1 VVAWCAHPIRRSDF
15 RPGSGQERAGFGA
28 ALDRAG
34 WPPGKLNS
42 KVCFSVCSQFKNP
55 AFAIVDVGGLSLFA
69 GPIIAREVLT
79 APRPLRYYLWRASFS
94 CFLFILLWTAWQ
106 SIMGWQDVRELGV
119 MARFGGIL
127 YLMFAMLQLTL
138 MLFFAPLFTA
148 AAISYEKDRRTFT
161 LLLMTDLSDLEI
173 VMGKLVA
180 GLLNILMILAAS
192 IGLVSLC
199 AFFGGISFGQVVN
212 LFAVTAASGV
222 AGGALGLLIA
232 LWRDRTFQSISLT
245 ILMVVFS
252 VTGVEVFAIFF
263 PALTFMG
270 VPLAQVL
277 NPYRAMLA
285 VLYPESGQL
294 TGVLR
299 TTSLV
304 YIGARLTFAAAL
316 VAFGTWKL
324 RVWNPGKNE
333 PRELR
338 EGAEAEGIETLV
350 EVAEEPAETSVAVGR
365 ATVGAGSAA
374 SVGTG
379 SAFDSGGTVA
389 VVSREPGPV
398 SGVNPLPGEATTT
411 GLHVPRRTHR
421 RIARARKPHREPWSN
436 PILWRELMTRAYGAK
451 PLIIK
456 GCYVLLFALGMSF
469 FFVLGQEVEN
479 PLTTGLALI
488 PIGLAILS
496 LILVNAQGVTALTS
510 ERDTGALDLLL
521 VSELS
526 PKEFIYGKLY
536 GILYNSKEMIAL
548 PVITAIAMAF
558 LGMLSGENL
567 VLFLIDFILLCHFS
581 AMLGL
586 HAAITF
592 TSSRSAVAHSLGT
605 IFFLMVGILLCAFLI
620 MLNRQEIARQ
630 LLSFMIF
637 IGAGSVALFGSLG
650 AKNPSRAITLVA
662 LLTPFWTFYC
672 ITSLLNGDILAAFFV
687 SAGIYGFALLAM
699 LVPAVGDFDIALGRT
714 SAIQG

>member
-1 VVAWCAHPIRRSDF
+1 
-15 RPGSGQERAGFGA
+15 
-28 ALDRAG
+28 
-34 WPPGKLNS
+34 
-42 KVCFSVCSQFKNP
+42 
-55 AFAIVDVGGLSLFA
+55 LFA

-79 APRPLRYYLWRASFS
+79 APRSLRYYLWRASFVS
-94 CFLFILLWTAWQ
+94 FLFILLWTAWQ
-106 SIMGWQDVRELGV
+106 SIVGWQNVIELGV
-119 MARFGGIL
+119 LARFGAVV
-127 YLMFAMLQLTL
+127 YWMFAMLQLTL

-148 AAISYEKDRRTFT
+148 AAVSYEKDRRTFT

-173 VMGKLVA
+173 VLGKLVA
-180 GLLNILMILAAS
+180 GLLNILTILGAS
-192 IGLVSLC
+192 IGLLSIC
-199 AFFGGISFGQVVN
+199 AFFGGISFGQIIN
-212 LFAVTAASGV
+212 LLLVTAASGV

-252 VTGVEVFAIFF
+252 VAGVEVFRILY
-263 PALTFMG
+263 PTVELLG
-270 VPLAQVL
+270 VPLVEVL

-285 VLYPESGQL
+285 VLYPQTDQL
-294 TGVLR
+294 TGVVR
-299 TTSLV
+299 ASSVV
-304 YIGARLTFAAAL
+304 YIGCRLTFAAAL

-324 RVWNPGKNE
+324 RKWNPGRDE

-338 EGAEAEGIETLV
+338 EEAGVEAVETLV
-350 EVAEEPAETSVAVGR
+350 EIDEEPALEAAGVGSSFR
-365 ATVGAGSAA
+365 AASAGSRAA
-374 SVGTG
+374 VADRPPTVIEASSASTAWANG
-379 SAFDSGGTVA
+379 SPH
-389 VVSREPGPV
+389 EPA
-398 SGVNPLPGEATTT
+398 STT

-421 RIARARKPHREPWSN
+421 RIAPAQRPYRHPWAN

-456 GCYVLLFALGMSF
+456 GCYVLLFALGMGLF
-469 FFVLGQEVEN
+469 FYEGHGLEN
-479 PLTTGLALI
+479 PLRSTLGLI

-526 PKEFIYGKLY
+526 PKEFMYGKLY
-536 GILYNSKEMIAL
+536 GILYNSKEMIVL
-548 PVITAIAMAF
+548 PVLTAVAMWVMGI
-558 LGMLSGENL
+558 LTGENL
-567 VLFLIDFILLCHFS
+567 ILFVIDFLLLCHFS

-586 HAAITF
+586 HSAITY
-592 TSSRSAVAHSLGT
+592 TSSRTAVANSLAT
-605 IFFLMVGILLCAFLI
+605 IFFLMIGILLCAFLI
-620 MLNRQEIARQ
+620 VLNKQEFARQ

-650 AKNPSRAITLVA
+650 ARNPSNAIALVS

-672 ITSLLNGDILAAFFV
+672 IISLVHGDIMAAFLV
-687 SAGIYGFALLAM
+687 SAGLYGFAIMAM

>member
-1 VVAWCAHPIRRSDF
+1 
-15 RPGSGQERAGFGA
+15 
-28 ALDRAG
+28 
-34 WPPGKLNS
+34 
-42 KVCFSVCSQFKNP
+42 
-55 AFAIVDVGGLSLFA
+55 LFA

-79 APRPLRYYLWRASFS
+79 APRPLRYYLWRASFT
-94 CFLFILLWTAWQ
+94 CFLFILVWTAWQ
-106 SIMGWQDVRELGV
+106 SIIGWEDVRELGV
-119 MARFGGIL
+119 LARFGGIL
-127 YLMFAMLQLTL
+127 YWMFAMLQLTL

-148 AAISYEKDRRTFT
+148 AAVSYEKDRRTFN

-173 VMGKLVA
+173 VLGKLVA
-180 GLLNILMILAAS
+180 GLLNILTILGAS
-192 IGLVSLC
+192 VGFLAIC

-252 VTGVEVFAIFF
+252 VAGVEAFAVAYPTIEF
-263 PALTFMG
+263 LG
-270 VPLAQVL
+270 VPLVEVL
-277 NPYRAMLA
+277 NPYRAMIA
-285 VLYPESGQL
+285 VLYPQTDQL
-294 TGVLR
+294 TGGVR
-299 TTSLV
+299 ASSVV

-324 RVWNPGKNE
+324 RKWNPGHNE

-338 EGAEAEGIETLV
+338 EEGEAEVVETLV
-350 EVAEEPAETSVAVGR
+350 EVAEEPAEEAVAVG
-365 ATVGAGSAA
+365 ATA
-374 SVGTG
+374 SI
-379 SAFDSGGTVA
+379 ASG
-389 VVSREPGPV
+389 R
-398 SGVNPLPGEATTT
+398 SGVNLAERPLTASYGTSTNGEPTGANGEAGPTT

-421 RIARARKPHREPWSN
+421 RVTRKFRPYRHPWAN
-436 PILWRELMTRAYGAK
+436 PIVWRELMTRAYGAK

-456 GCYVLLFALGMSF
+456 GCYILLFALGMGLF
-469 FFVLGQEVEN
+469 FRLGAGLEN
-479 PLTTGLALI
+479 PLGSTLGLI

-496 LILVNAQGVTALTS
+496 LILINAQGVSSLTS

-536 GILYNSKEMIAL
+536 GSLYNSKEMIAL
-548 PVITAIAMAF
+548 PALTAIAMYF
-558 LGMLSGENL
+558 LDIISGENL
-567 VLFLIDFILLCHFS
+567 ILFLIDFLLLCHFA

-586 HAAITF
+586 HAAISY
-592 TSSRSAVAHSLGT
+592 TSSRTAVANSLAT

-620 MLNRQEIARQ
+620 VLNNQEFARQ

-650 AKNPSRAITLVA
+650 AKNPSNAIALVA

-672 ITSLLNGDILAAFFV
+672 IISLVNGDYMAAFLV
-687 SAGIYGFALLAM
+687 SASLYGFAIAAM
-699 LVPAVGDFDIALGRT
+699 LIPAVGDFDIALGRT